1 MTIISI
7 AFLLILVMDP
17 VGNLLTFLAVL
28 KNVEHKRKRGIIIR
42 ELFIALG
49 VLVLFL
55 FFGRFMLEF
64 LNINEAA
71 LGIAGGIILFLIALK
86 MIFPTH
92 EGIFGE
98 TPGNEPFVVP
108 LAVPLI
114 AGPSAMATIL
124 LFVSKN
130 PEKWLEQL
138 IAIIVAWL
146 ISGLILSF
154 STNIAK
160 IVGPRGLT
168 ACQHLMGMI
177 LAAISVQMFM
187 NGISKFF
194 NLA

>member
-1 MTIISI
+1 MTVIST

-28 KNVEHKRKRGIIIR
+28 KNVEPQRIRMIIIR

-49 VLVLFL
+49 VLILFL
-55 FFGRFMLEF
+55 FLGRFVLDF
-64 LNINEAA
+64 LKINEAA
-71 LGIAGGIILFLIALK
+71 ISISGGIILFLIALK
-86 MIFPTH
+86 MIFPTK

-98 TPGNEPFVVP
+98 TRYNEPFVVP
-108 LAVPLI
+108 LAIPLI
-114 AGPSAMATIL
+114 AGPSTMATIL

-130 PEKWLEQL
+130 PLKWVEQL
-138 IAIIVAWL
+138 MAIVLAWFV
-146 ISGLILSF
+146 SGLILSF

-160 IVGPRGLT
+160 ILGDRSLT

-187 NGISKFF
+187 GGIKIFF
-194 NLA
+194 HL

>member
-1 MTIISI
+1 MRIIST

-17 VGNLLTFLAVL
+17 VGNMPTFLAVL
-28 KNVEHKRKRGIIIR
+28 KNVENKRKRGIIIR

-49 VLVLFL
+49 VLVFFL
-55 FFGRFMLEF
+55 FFGRFVLEF
-64 LNINEAA
+64 LSINEAS
-71 LGIAGGIILFLIALK
+71 LSIAGGIILFLIALK
-86 MIFPTH
+86 MIFPTR

-98 TPGNEPFVVP
+98 TPDNEPFVVP
-108 LAVPLI
+108 LAIPLI

-130 PEKWLEQL
+130 PERWLEQL
-138 IAIIVAWL
+138 AAIVTAWVV
-146 ISGLILSF
+146 SGLILSF

-160 IVGPRGLT
+160 IMGVRALT

-187 NGISKFF
+187 SGINKFF
-194 NLA
+194 FIT

>member
-28 KNVEHKRKRGIIIR
+28 KNVEHKKKQGIIIR

-49 VLVLFL
+49 ILILFL
-55 FFGRFMLEF
+55 FFGRSALEV
-64 LNINEAA
+64 LSINEAA

-98 TPGNEPFVVP
+98 TPEQEPFVVP

-138 IAIIVAWL
+138 IAIIIAWFV
-146 ISGLILSF
+146 SGLILSF

-160 IVGPRGLT
+160 IAGARGLT

-187 NGISKFF
+187 GGISKFF
-194 NLA
+194 NLT

>member
-1 MTIISI
+1 MTIIST

-28 KNVEHKRKRGIIIR
+28 KNIEHKRKRGIIIR

-49 VLVLFL
+49 ILVLFL
-55 FFGRFMLEF
+55 FFGRFVLEF
-64 LNINEAA
+64 LSINESA

-98 TPGNEPFVVP
+98 TSEHEPFVVP
-108 LAVPLI
+108 LAIPLI

-124 LFVSKN
+124 LFAKKN

-138 IAIIVAWL
+138 LAIVVAWL
-146 ISGLILSF
+146 VSGLILSF

-160 IVGPRGLT
+160 IVGARGLT

-187 NGISKFF
+187 NGISNFF
-194 NLA
+194 NIA